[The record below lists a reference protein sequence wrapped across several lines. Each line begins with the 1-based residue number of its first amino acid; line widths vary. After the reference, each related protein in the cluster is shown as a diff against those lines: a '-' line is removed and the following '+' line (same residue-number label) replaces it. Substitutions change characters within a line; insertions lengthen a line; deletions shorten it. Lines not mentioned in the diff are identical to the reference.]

1 MINKIIDGISEAI
14 NLEFGDG
21 YDIYT
26 ESIEQGLK
34 EPCFSIL
41 CLNPT
46 NDLYLGKKYKRT
58 NQFMIQYFPSS
69 NEKNKECN
77 SIMERLYN
85 SLEVIIVNGDQTR
98 GTKMKGQMVDSVLNF
113 QVNYDMFVYRV
124 EALDNKMDSY
134 NVNTDVRKD
143 DTNGE

>member
-14 NLEFGDG
+14 FTEFGDG

-26 ESIEQGLK
+26 ESIEQGLS

-46 NDLYLGKKYKRT
+46 NDLFFGKRYKRN

-69 NEKNKECN
+69 DEKNKECN
-77 SIMERLYN
+77 TVRERLFN
-85 SLEVIIVNGDQTR
+85 CLETITIQKDLTR
-98 GTKMKGQMVDSVLNF
+98 GTKMSGEIVDGVLNF
-113 QVNYDMFVYRV
+113 KLNFDMFIHKV
-124 EALDNKMDSY
+124 ENLDNKMDSC
-134 NVNTDVRKD
+134 NIINNARKD
-143 DTNGE
+143 GINGN